1 MRIQPTDKRRPRSWP
16 SSARDIQRKGGRGW
30 RGERER
36 ERWMGGMQS
45 PSEFAATETNFHLN
59 ESAGRGAAAAEQ
71 IQTDRQAGRRTKEME

>member
-1 MRIQPTDKRRPRSWP
+1 MALLRSLGI
-16 SSARDIQRKGGRGW
+16 SRGREGW
-30 RGERER
+30 RGQRR

-71 IQTDRQAGRRTKEME
+71 IQTDRQTGRQTD